1 MGIEIAPLIV
11 IIIRTLIP
19 FTILKWPL
27 GGMVLA
33 ILADISD
40 AMVFEKF
47 GVGYVGVD
55 YHQAD
60 KFFDIYYLFFAFL
73 VVHRWKNTLARRTAK
88 ALFLWRFAG
97 FVAFEFT
104 GLQSI
109 FLIAPNI
116 FEHFYLF
123 WAVIIRFFPS
133 FKLTPL
139 RLLLV
144 LFVLGFPKIIQ
155 EYLMHY
161 KYPGQTWYF
170 FRDNLFWWLYK

>member
-1 MGIEIAPLIV
+1 MGVEIAPLIIV
-11 IIIRTLIP
+11 IIRILVP
-19 FTILKWPL
+19 FTILRWPL
-27 GGMVLA
+27 GGMILA
-33 ILADISD
+33 ILGDISD

-47 GVGYVGVD
+47 GTGYFNMD
-55 YHQAD
+55 YHRID
-60 KFFDIYYLFFAFL
+60 KFLDIYYLFFAFL

-97 FVAFEFT
+97 FVVFEFS
-104 GLQSI
+104 GLQYI
-109 FLIAPNI
+109 FFIAPNI

-139 RLLLV
+139 RLAIA
-144 LFVLGFPKIIQ
+144 LFILGFPKVIQ

-161 KYPGQTWYF
+161 KFPGQTWHF
-170 FRDNLFWWLYK
+170 FRDNVFWWLYK